1 MSNADKSAEDV
12 VKEILE
18 DPRRSFNFQ
27 DPETQVITEY
37 FIGDPTGS
45 DIRKADWQYSKVF
58 NQALSDGFPTAA
70 QMVEELKKREIIGDH
85 FNKEVEQTRI
95 GLAAA
100 LFRLEN
106 IPEGADDHERE
117 GAAIEVAG
125 HRERLFRLNQKVN
138 GPMGNTC
145 ENLGDDARNE
155 YLTSRVIEYKNGKKV
170 WETFEDYLQESN
182 TALTVKSRFE
192 VMLWLQGLDSD
203 FIENTP
209 EQRALRGLAEKRLAD
224 VLTPKEHKEA
234 VDALPEKQRETE
246 IQEVQLPDQK
256 PKTSKKAKSKKISSD
271 VITKEKSIPKRRG
284 RPAKKKSEDI
294 PEEN

>member
-1 MSNADKSAEDV
+1 MSDKTAEEAVRD
-12 VKEILE
+12 ILE
-18 DPRRSFNFQ
+18 DPRRSFNFG
-27 DPETQVITEY
+27 DPETGEITQY

-58 NQALSDGFPTAA
+58 NQALADGFPTAA
-70 QMVEELKKREIIGDH
+70 QMIEELTRREVIGDH
-85 FNKEVEQTRI
+85 FNKQVEETRI

-106 IPEGADDHERE
+106 MPEEAGDHERE
-117 GAAIEVAG
+117 GAAIEVAE
-125 HRERLFRLNQKVN
+125 HRERLFRLNQRVN

-155 YLTSRVIEYKNGKKV
+155 YLTSRVIEYKDGKKV
-170 WETFEDYLQESN
+170 WETFEDYLQEAN

-192 VMLWLQGLDSD
+192 VMLWLQGLDAD

-234 VDALPEKQRETE
+234 AAALQEKKEETAVEKVELPE
-246 IQEVQLPDQK
+246 DK
-256 PKTSKKAKSKKISSD
+256 PKKIRKPRVKKSPTSGAVKSASAPKRKGRPPKNKGD
-271 VITKEKSIPKRRG
+271 DIPK
-284 RPAKKKSEDI
+284 ED
-294 PEEN
+294 